1 MRGGERADAA
11 AVIGGR
17 TLTNHNKLLSR
28 LDGCVGLKTGYT
40 KAAGRTLV
48 SCAEQA
54 GHRLVAVTL
63 RDGDDWNDHEAL
75 YRWGFLLTGIQ
86 ETLETRL
93 LGALGNAYRSCWPPR
108 GCAPAGR
115 RKSGSPLDA

>member
-1 MRGGERADAA
+1 MAQLARAAVYERTLLRMASTRQ

-17 TLTNHNKLLSR
+17 TLTNHNKLR
-28 LDGCVGLKTGYT
+28 GRMEGCRGIKTGYT

-63 RDGDDWNDHEAL
+63 RDGDEWHDPEAL
-75 YRWGFLLTGIQ
+75 NRWGFLLTGIQ

-93 LGALGNAYRSCWPPR
+93 LGALGN
-108 GCAPAGR
+108 GR
-115 RKSGSPLDA
+115 EVTP